1 MRWKH
6 IPISTLIFLNI
17 IAGCSSPHS
26 SGQNPLRIETY
37 PVDAHCNIKGDGFNM
52 QASAP
57 ADIVVPTSAAPFEIK
72 CETESGYKGT
82 ETLSTIPNP
91 WSPLNIGLGFF
102 KNSAMSRD
110 RLPEFI
116 QVTLIYTEAGKT
128 DELDKPANKV
138 NKTNVSKN
146 QTQNT
151 FADKS
156 AGTISAPKSSIVESN
171 KEKLTSSS
179 AWRLHLSSFKK
190 LSNAEKD
197 LKTLWQHHNNI
208 LKELSASIEA
218 VDLGPK
224 GRFHRIYAG
233 PLSSYEAARTLCNA
247 LKNKRIYCRPVA
259 VGAKQNQ

>member
-1 MRWKH
+1 KLLQIRRLKKVSIAMILRTSGPDAVRLKKNPFRNFLVAKPAKIGRLMRWKH

-146 QTQNT
+146 
-151 FADKS
+151 
-156 AGTISAPKSSIVESN
+156 
-171 KEKLTSSS
+171 
-179 AWRLHLSSFKK
+179 
-190 LSNAEKD
+190 
-197 LKTLWQHHNNI
+197 
-208 LKELSASIEA
+208 
-218 VDLGPK
+218 
-224 GRFHRIYAG
+224 
-233 PLSSYEAARTLCNA
+233 
-247 LKNKRIYCRPVA
+247 
-259 VGAKQNQ
+259 